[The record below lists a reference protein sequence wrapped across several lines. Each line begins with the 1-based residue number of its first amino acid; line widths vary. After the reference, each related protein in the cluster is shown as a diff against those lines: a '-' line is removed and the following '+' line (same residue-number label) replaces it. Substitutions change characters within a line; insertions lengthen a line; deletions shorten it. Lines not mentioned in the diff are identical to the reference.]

1 NKRARRVNQYKNP
14 HNGEVIETKGGNHN
28 TLKERKAKR
37 GSDAVEDWATLLGES
52 RRHQKPLGLPGN
64 ACFAKALLRFSN
76 YQTLSLS
83 GHSVP
88 ATGRHGSTIA
98 AAARLVPDSP
108 APVLPSW
115 PAQIARGCWG
125 RPTPVTSAA
134 SDRTGAT
141 VAVLFPKD
149 SADNC
154 VRGNG
159 TVIQEAADH
168 RTVASL
174 KYCPAP
180 DGSWPARTAGGPAH

>member
-1 NKRARRVNQYKNP
+1 
-14 HNGEVIETKGGNHN
+14 
-28 TLKERKAKR
+28 
-37 GSDAVEDWATLLGES
+37 S
-52 RRHQKPLGLPGN
+52 RRFQKPLGRSCN
-64 ACFAKALLRFSN
+64 ACFAKWLFSFCN
-76 YQTLSLS
+76 YRSLSLS

-115 PAQIARGCWG
+115 PAQIAQGCWG

-149 SADNC
+149 SAENC
-154 VRGNG
+154 VHGNG

-168 RTVASL
+168 RTVASS

-180 DGSWPARTAGGPAH
+180 DGS